1 MPSDSKKLTIEDAI
15 LRRGDFS
22 KTDEEFKQY
31 VEEKK
36 DERFKDI
43 RSLIF
48 SWVPQEDGSKKLMS
62 RLPNGKF
69 VFLDKYE
76 RFQVKPGRAYLCL
89 VYETEKV
96 AFAKVL
102 CEEQEPI
109 IWVLPN
115 KLVTLRYVD
124 NKGRLK
130 VIMPHGRSYQERM
143 LRALDVLFHQG
154 FAEVKVIFRENEK

>member
-76 RFQVKPGRAYLCL
+76 RFQVRPGRALSL
-89 VYETEKV
+89 
-96 AFAKVL
+96 
-102 CEEQEPI
+102 I
-109 IWVLPN
+109 HI
-115 KLVTLRYVD
+115 
-124 NKGRLK
+124 
-130 VIMPHGRSYQERM
+130 
-143 LRALDVLFHQG
+143 
-154 FAEVKVIFRENEK
+154 